1 MAHGRFITLEGGE
14 GAGKSTQALLLAN
27 ALEALGVPVLRTREP
42 GGAPGAEALRDLLLS
57 DRCAWS
63 APAETLL
70 HFAARAEHVERTI
83 KPALALG
90 TWVVCDRFA
99 DSTMAY
105 QGYGQGA
112 DRAMIADLTRMI
124 GMVPDATFVLDVSAE
139 VAAARLHGRG
149 AAADRYEREGG
160 AFHSR
165 VAKGF
170 RAIARAD
177 PGRCVL
183 IDANRTEGEVHAE
196 IMRALAGVIRETR
209 RVETRTS
216 RGTRGRRRSGASL

>member
-1 MAHGRFITLEGGE
+1 MAQGRFITLEGGE
-14 GAGKSTQALLLAN
+14 GAGKSTQARMLAD

-42 GGAPGAEALRDLLLS
+42 GGAPGAEVLRALLLKG
-57 DRCAWS
+57 RVAWS
-63 APAETLL
+63 VPAETLL

-83 KPALALG
+83 RPALNVA

-112 DRAMIADLTRMI
+112 DRAMIANLTRMI
-124 GMVPDATFVLDVSAE
+124 GLVPDVTFVLDVSAE
-139 VAAARLHGRG
+139 VATTRLHGRG
-149 AAADRYEREGG
+149 AAADRYEREGS

-165 VAKGF
+165 VAAGF
-170 RAIARAD
+170 REIARAE

-183 IDANRTEGEVHAE
+183 IDANRTQGEVHAE
-196 IMRALAGVIRETR
+196 IMQAVSRLSREAGK
-209 RVETRTS
+209 VETPN
-216 RGTRGRRRSGASL
+216 RRS